1 MESDVYRRIESSPKF
16 RELVGARTRFAV
28 TLTVIMLAIYCGFI
42 LAVAFAPGWLGA
54 PVSDGSVVT
63 VGIPVGVAV
72 IISAFVLT
80 GIYVA
85 RANSRFDQL
94 NAEILQEVR

>member
-1 MESDVYRRIESSPKF
+1 MESDVYQRIETSPKF

-28 TLTVIMLAIYCGFI
+28 TLTIIMLAIYCGFI
-42 LAVAFAPGWLGA
+42 LAVAFAPGWLGS

-63 VGIPVGVAV
+63 VGIPVGIAV
-72 IISAFVLT
+72 IVSAFVLT

-94 NAEILQEVR
+94 NAEILREVK